1 MKSNLNTKI
10 LKLSIA
16 EICIQLGFDKI
27 TEQSMNLL
35 SDVLRYYIIQ
45 IWLKLGRYEQTN
57 FYDIIIKNIFND
69 MLIAESYQEKELNIF
84 TKAQNSVKK
93 YYNENSN
100 NKSLLHLLKI
110 LPNNQKFF
118 NSNQNNNETHKNNF
132 KQLSIEKNT
141 KPQFFNEF
149 REKDDILIN
158 FVEKCKTE
166 FQKKNKT
173 EKMEETTFHD
183 IDFFKFIQENKKKR
197 FEFNKS
203 DFYKF
208 LNKQNENFDIFEDLR
223 DIFFDFTF
231 LTNKKYVRTKS
242 NLFFT

>member
-166 FQKKNKT
+166 FQKKIRLKKWKKQLFMILIFLNL
-173 EKMEETTFHD
+173 
-183 IDFFKFIQENKKKR
+183 FKKIKKK
-197 FEFNKS
+197 
-203 DFYKF
+203 
-208 LNKQNENFDIFEDLR
+208 I
-223 DIFFDFTF
+223 
-231 LTNKKYVRTKS
+231 
-242 NLFFT
+242 